1 MFVFFR
7 QSVPDGQSLSPRSFF
22 YPRTI
27 TTITA
32 ISDERGYF
40 PKKMKYTLV
49 TMVVIAVST
58 LSNSFHKLSAASG
71 WMVGETRLT
80 QLGWKPLQYWFDCQK
95 VQQWLLLEIHLLC
108 FTCSSLGCTA
118 DDDVVYGY
126 NSVWFDWKCTEWP
139 QDGEHNLLTHF
150 AKQT

>member
-22 YPRTI
+22 YPR
-27 TTITA
+27 TITA

-80 QLGWKPLQYWFDCQK
+80 QLAKASSILMIDSTARKYNNDFCQK
-95 VQQWLLLEIHLLC
+95 LTYFVSHVRLL
-108 FTCSSLGCTA
+108 A
-118 DDDVVYGY
+118 A
-126 NSVWFDWKCTEWP
+126 
-139 QDGEHNLLTHF
+139 LLTMMWYMDIIQCGLIENVQNDHKM
-150 AKQT
+150 ANIIC